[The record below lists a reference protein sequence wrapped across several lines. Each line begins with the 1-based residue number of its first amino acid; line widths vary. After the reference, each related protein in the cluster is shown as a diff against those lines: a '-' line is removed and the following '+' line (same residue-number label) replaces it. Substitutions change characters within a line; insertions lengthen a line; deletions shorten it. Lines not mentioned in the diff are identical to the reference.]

1 MKIRIGQGFDV
12 HAWVIGRPLMLGG
25 VHIPHSEGL
34 LGHSDADV
42 LLHAICDALLGA
54 AGLGDIGHHFPDTDP
69 AYQGIDSAR
78 LVEQVM
84 LHLDRLGWQV
94 INLDTTIL
102 CQKPKL
108 APHMPQMQTRI
119 ATLLRVD
126 PAQVNIKATTTEKM
140 GFVGRSEGMAAMA
153 VVLLGRETT

>member
-1 MKIRIGQGFDV
+1 MNMRIGQGFDV
-12 HAWVIGRPLMLGG
+12 HAWVTGRSLVLGG
-25 VHIPHSEGL
+25 VHIPHAQGL

-42 LLHAICDALLGA
+42 LLHAVCDALLGA

-69 AYQGIDSAR
+69 TFKGIDSTL

-84 LHLDRLGWQV
+84 HQLVQAGWQV

-108 APHMPQMQTRI
+108 APYMPHMQSRI
-119 ATLLRVD
+119 AALLRVE
-126 PAQVNIKATTTEKM
+126 PAQINIKATTTEKM
-140 GFVGRSEGMAAMA
+140 GFVGRQEGMAAMA
-153 VVLLGRETT
+153 VVLLGSR